1 MRTGLPLVVGD
12 VAWYMRHGV
21 GAPFQAVVSG
31 RWRGVGGGRLMRRRY
46 SATAHVGYY
55 AVIIAVRARGGL
67 HGLGAQLSVA
77 AKSPAFNAVDSS
89 PSRQIYSVQ

>member
-31 RWRGVGGGRLMRRRY
+31 RWRGVGGGWLTRRRY
-46 SATAHVGYY
+46 SAVAHVGYRT
-55 AVIIAVRARGGL
+55 AIIVVRARRVL
-67 HGLGAQLSVA
+67 RERGAQLLVA
-77 AKSPAFNAVDSS
+77 AISPAFNAVDSGL
-89 PSRQIYSVQ
+89 QW